1 MFAFDYGNVLPLLL
15 VILLLAAVVLGSLWW
30 RSRAAKEIVV
40 VEWEDSVIAP
50 VASHSQTGRASVNAQ
65 FANPAMPNPAQL
77 PQRLRQAGTSAVA
90 HGAHLAPDNVLDAI
104 DYEVV
109 PLPVQA
115 TVMAQV
121 DEMQVDEVLDVDPN
135 SVVGLIVQEQ
145 ASAALQ
151 AQFWNALG
159 KPVLA
164 IEILEAVRDSDIA
177 PANWLLLL
185 DLYAQCGKQNEYESL
200 RRRFKAMFNG
210 QVPAWNERI
219 PGLSCRRLSDMPEL
233 AQRVNRA
240 LAEHGMHGV
249 LSYLRGLLHDNRNG
263 TRQGFEYGV
272 FCDLVRLYEAVSEGR
287 AIDCCEAL
295 PELGVLPA

>member
-1 MFAFDYGNVLPLLL
+1 MFAIDYGSVLPLLL
-15 VILLLAAVVLGSLWW
+15 AILLLAAVVLGSLWW
-30 RSRAAKEIVV
+30 RSKAAKEIVV

-50 VASHSQTGRASVNAQ
+50 AASQNQTGRASANAQ

-77 PQRLRQAGTSAVA
+77 PQRLRQAGTSALA
-90 HGAHLAPDNVLDAI
+90 HGAHLAPDHVLDAI

-109 PLPVQA
+109 PLPAQA
-115 TVMAQV
+115 TLMAQL
-121 DEMQVDEVLDVDPN
+121 DEIEVLDVDPN

-145 ASAALQ
+145 TPAALQ

-159 KPVLA
+159 KPALA

-177 PANWLLLL
+177 AANWLLLL
-185 DLYAQCGKQNEYESL
+185 DLYAQCGKQNDYETL
-200 RRRFKAMFNG
+200 RRRFKAMFNA
-210 QVPAWNERI
+210 QVPAWGERI
-219 PGLSCRRLSDMPEL
+219 FGIRCRRLCDVPEL

-240 LAEHGMHGV
+240 LAEHGVHGV